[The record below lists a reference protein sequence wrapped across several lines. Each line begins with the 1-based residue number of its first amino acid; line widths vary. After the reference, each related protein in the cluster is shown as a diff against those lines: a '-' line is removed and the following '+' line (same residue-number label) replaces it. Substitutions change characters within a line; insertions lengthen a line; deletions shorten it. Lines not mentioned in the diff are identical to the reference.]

1 MTITV
6 GIAGPGAIAARH
18 AVALRAAGARL
29 AGVCGPD
36 PAVTARFAER
46 YGCAAA
52 HPDLDALLSAPG
64 LDAVVICSP
73 NAFHVPQTLAALR
86 VGCHVLCEV
95 PVAMS
100 LADAL
105 EVVSVAAG
113 SGRQVMA
120 AHTLRFCPP
129 YRRARDLVESGLRV
143 RHAVGRTLMLRQ
155 ADTRG
160 WTDDVLWHHGA
171 HLVDAALWLLDAD
184 AEVAG
189 ARGLAWRGSG
199 RPMDAGAVLTTP
211 DGGLATLSLSYHSR
225 SAARDLLLIAE
236 DTTLTLTGGSL
247 LGPSGVLAGCGGDD
261 AMERAGLAA
270 QDAAFVAAVA
280 QGRPVPLP
288 ITAVLPALRALATW
302 STA

>member
-1 MTITV
+1 M
-6 GIAGPGAIAARH
+6 
-18 AVALRAAGARL
+18 
-29 AGVCGPD
+29 
-36 PAVTARFAER
+36 
-46 YGCAAA
+46 
-52 HPDLDALLSAPG
+52 
-64 LDAVVICSP
+64 
-73 NAFHVPQTLAALR
+73 
-86 VGCHVLCEV
+86 
-95 PVAMS
+95 
-100 LADAL
+100 
-105 EVVSVAAG
+105 
-113 SGRQVMA
+113 
-120 AHTLRFCPP
+120 
-129 YRRARDLVESGLRV
+129 ESGLRV